1 MVHICSTI
9 LLCAGYVAS
18 KVAPSWPASIDE
30 LEDIMFLQRGYQARA
45 FSAGVTPC
53 SFSQQGPS
61 RIASAE
67 WLRTA
72 FHDMATGS
80 IYTGIGGLDASL
92 VFELGGDG
100 GENIGAGFNTT
111 LETYTPFLSSRSSMA
126 DLIAMGVY
134 TAVRSC
140 GGPIIP
146 IRAGRIDATTA
157 GPVGVPQPQ
166 NSQGTFIN
174 QFLRTGFNTSGMI
187 ALTACGHTLGGVHA
201 DNFPKILAPGSVAH
215 NYQLLDGTAAFDE
228 KIVTDFVHHVLGNP
242 LTGNLARIN
251 SRDADTKVFTADGNV
266 TIRTLTDPTTFRSTC
281 ASLLQ
286 QMIEVVPSG
295 VVLTDPIVP
304 YEVKPVHLQLSLL
317 DFGENVQFSGQIRG
331 AAAGFDDTF
340 AFYGFSTSLPVS
352 LSISTFLV
360 QIHFSNGVVELH
372 DNNGFLYPV
381 QDTIMLQ
388 SAQSCLADATDGSA
402 KKNVTVV
409 AAVRTTD
416 SNMTL
421 AELTLTV
428 HTPRSCC
435 VVPSLTTISIPMA
448 HRQRVGAYD
457 LLTASYLIDASQ
469 VAHGR
474 FDLSTGSGATQ
485 VVDHFYSIADLGST
499 CSGGGSNS
507 STFIYESC
515 IADSVSPRM
524 LTGAATT
531 DTAMT
536 VERCAT
542 FCAKYHWFGVEY
554 GTECYCGNTWVPG
567 TNETAQVDC
576 QTPCAGNPSEI
587 CGGPLRLSVYRDTTY
602 VAPIHPNITG
612 YHYHGCYSDSRSNRT
627 LYGSFHYANNM
638 TVDACA
644 GFCDGSRYFGLEY
657 YSECYCGNTLSS
669 TAKEEFLTN
678 CSYLCSGDGRQY
690 CGGSDTMD
698 LYEKTGPAS

>member
-1 MVHICSTI
+1 
-9 LLCAGYVAS
+9 
-18 KVAPSWPASIDE
+18 
-30 LEDIMFLQRGYQARA
+30 
-45 FSAGVTPC
+45 
-53 SFSQQGPS
+53 
-61 RIASAE
+61 
-67 WLRTA
+67 
-72 FHDMATGS
+72 
-80 IYTGIGGLDASL
+80 
-92 VFELGGDG
+92 
-100 GENIGAGFNTT
+100 
-111 LETYTPFLSSRSSMA
+111 MA

-317 DFGENVQFSGQIRG
+317 DFGENVQFSGQIRVRTTFRSVNAISHVRLLFHDRFG
-331 AAAGFDDTF
+331 GRVVAPVQLIVNIRELQRVLRIFDL
-340 AFYGFSTSLPVS
+340 SPVS

-402 KKNVTVV
+402 KKKCDG
-409 AAVRTTD
+409 RG
-416 SNMTL
+416 SL
-421 AELTLTV
+421 
-428 HTPRSCC
+428 
-435 VVPSLTTISIPMA
+435 PSLTTISIPMA

-542 FCAKYHWFGVEY
+542 FARNIIGSELNMARSATAGIHGYPERTRLLKWTVRHRVQVIRLRSVVVRFDSVSI
-554 GTECYCGNTWVPG
+554 GTRLMWLLFILISQAITI
-567 TNETAQVDC
+567 TAATV
-576 QTPCAGNPSEI
+576 TLAVIEPSM
-587 CGGPLRLSVYRDTTY
+587 V
-602 VAPIHPNITG
+602 
-612 YHYHGCYSDSRSNRT
+612 RS
-627 LYGSFHYANNM
+627 
-638 TVDACA
+638 
-644 GFCDGSRYFGLEY
+644 
-657 YSECYCGNTLSS
+657 
-669 TAKEEFLTN
+669 
-678 CSYLCSGDGRQY
+678 
-690 CGGSDTMD
+690 TMRII
-698 LYEKTGPAS
+698 

>member
-1 MVHICSTI
+1 
-9 LLCAGYVAS
+9 
-18 KVAPSWPASIDE
+18 
-30 LEDIMFLQRGYQARA
+30 
-45 FSAGVTPC
+45 
-53 SFSQQGPS
+53 
-61 RIASAE
+61 
-67 WLRTA
+67 
-72 FHDMATGS
+72 
-80 IYTGIGGLDASL
+80 
-92 VFELGGDG
+92 
-100 GENIGAGFNTT
+100 
-111 LETYTPFLSSRSSMA
+111 MA

-187 ALTACGHTLGGVHA
+187 ALTA
-201 DNFPKILAPGSVAH
+201 SH
-215 NYQLLDGTAAFDE
+215 NYQLLDGTATFDE

-388 SAQSCLADATDGSA
+388 SAQSCLADATDGI
-402 KKNVTVV
+402 
-409 AAVRTTD
+409 
-416 SNMTL
+416 
-421 AELTLTV
+421 
-428 HTPRSCC
+428 
-435 VVPSLTTISIPMA
+435 PSLTTISIPMA

-554 GTECYCGNTWVPG
+554 GTECYCGNTWVIRL
-567 TNETAQVDC
+567 
-576 QTPCAGNPSEI
+576 EI